1 MKRIYNILLLML
13 ALTTVATA
21 QTKQTPPPAGP
32 APKIELGKYEHFT
45 LKNGLKVYV
54 VENHK
59 LPVVNMSLVLDRDPV
74 LEGDKAGYVSMA
86 GQMMRTGTKTRSKDQ
101 FDEQVDFI
109 GANLSFSSTGFSASS
124 LKKNLPT
131 LLDLTADALLNPNFT
146 QEELDKVKKQ
156 MLANLASEK
165 DNPDA
170 IAGKI
175 RNTLL
180 FGKNHPNGE
189 LMTEKS
195 IESITLADVQN
206 YYNTYYRPNIGYLA
220 VVGDITPKEA
230 KKLLNKSFGKWK
242 KGNVPTHN
250 YDLPKHD
257 GKTQVVIVDR
267 PSAVQSVLSFTNPV
281 NMKPGAEDYVA
292 TQVMNTI
299 LGGGSTARLFMN
311 LREKHGYTYG
321 AYSTLS
327 SDKILGRFNASAS
340 VRNAVTDSATTQ
352 FMYELNKIR
361 TERVTDKELAYAKAY
376 ITGNFARGLENPNTV
391 AMYAISTARYNLP
404 ADYYAN
410 YLKKVESITAADVQR
425 VAQQYVRPDQL
436 YILAVGN
443 AKDIADKLVAFDKD
457 DNSITYFDAMGEKV
471 DRSAA
476 ATAIPAGVTADQV
489 LANYIKAIGGK
500 ASIDKLQDVT
510 VTSSATVQGMQL
522 QLVHKQQAKG
532 NYMQE
537 LSMNNNPMQRL
548 TIAGDKGKVEVP
560 MQGVNKELTA
570 DEVKMQRLEADL
582 FPMLHYAKM
591 GIKPEL
597 TGIEKVDGQDAYLV
611 EVKVTEEQKTVHYFD
626 KATGLRVKTVT
637 NIPTP
642 QGVMTQTSTFK
653 DYKDVNGVKFPYVME
668 KAVGPQSM
676 KFEVKNI
683 EVNKGLKDDSFK
695 L

>member
-1 MKRIYNILLLML
+1 ML

-59 LPVVNMSLVLDRDPV
+59 LPVVNMSLVLDRDPI
-74 LEGDKAGYVSMA
+74 LEGDKAGYVDMA

-101 FDEQVDFI
+101 LDEEVDFI
-109 GANLSFSSTGFSASS
+109 GASLSFNATGFNASS

-131 LLDLTADALLNPNFT
+131 LLNLTADALLNPNFT

-156 MLANLASEK
+156 MLATLASEK

-170 IAGKI
+170 IASKI

-195 IESITLADVQN
+195 VENVSLADIQN

-220 VVGDITPKEA
+220 VVGDVTPKEM
-230 KKLLNKSFGKWK
+230 KKLLEKSFGKWK
-242 KGNVPTHN
+242 KAQVPTHK

-257 GKTQVVIVDR
+257 GKTQVVVVDR
-267 PSAVQSVLSFTNPV
+267 PSAVQSVLSFTNPAEL
-281 NMKPGAEDYVA
+281 KPGADDYVA

-321 AYSTLS
+321 SYSSLT

-340 VRNAVTDSATTQ
+340 VRNAVTDSAATQ
-352 FMYELNKIR
+352 FMYEFNKIR
-361 TERVTDKELAYAKAY
+361 TEPVTAKELANAKAY
-376 ITGNFARGLENPNTV
+376 LSGNFARGLENPNTV
-391 AMYAISTARYNLP
+391 AMYAISSARYNLP

-410 YLKKVESITAADVQR
+410 YLKKVESITTADVQR
-425 VAQQYVRPDQL
+425 AAQKYVRPDQL

-457 DNSITYFDAMGEKV
+457 DNTITYFDATGEKV
-471 DRSAA
+471 DMAA
-476 ATAIPAGVTADQV
+476 AKAVPSDVTADQ
-489 LANYIKAIGGK
+489 LISKYIQAIGGK
-500 ASIDKLQDVT
+500 ANIEKVKDVT
-510 VTSSATVQGMQL
+510 VTMNASIQGMAL
-522 QLVHKQQAKG
+522 TMMQQQKG
-532 NYMQE
+532 TDKILIQI
-537 LSMNNNPMQRL
+537 LMNNSPMQRV
-548 TIAGDKGKVEVP
+548 IINGDKGKMEAP
-560 MQGVNKELTA
+560 MQGLNKEMTA
-570 DEVKMQRLEADL
+570 EELAASKAESDMFMMTRLDKL
-582 FPMLHYAKM
+582 
-591 GIKPEL
+591 GIKTAV
-597 TGIEKVDGQDAYLV
+597 TGQEKVDGAEAYVV
-611 EVKVTEEQKTVHYFD
+611 ESTAANGQKTLHYFD
-626 KATGLRVKTVT
+626 KATGLLLKDVKSMQ
-637 NIPTP
+637 TP
-642 QGVMTQTSTFK
+642 QGALTQTKS
-653 DYKDVNGVKFPYVME
+653 YKNYKEVNGVKYPHVIE
-668 KAVGPQSM
+668 TVVGPQVI
-676 KFEVKNI
+676 KAEVQSV
-683 EVNKGLKDDSFK
+683 EVNKGISDDTFK
-695 L
+695 I

>member
-59 LPVVNMSLVLDRDPV
+59 LPVVNMSLVLDRDPI

-109 GANLSFSSTGFSASS
+109 GANLSFSSTGFGASS

-195 IESITLADVQN
+195 IEGITLADIQN

-242 KGNVPTHN
+242 KGNVPSHN

-281 NMKPGAEDYVA
+281 QMKPGAEDYVA

-311 LREKHGYTYG
+311 LREKNGYTYG
-321 AYSTLS
+321 AYSSLS

-340 VRNAVTDSATTQ
+340 VRNAVTDSATAE
-352 FMYELNKIR
+352 FMKEFNEIR
-361 TERVTDKELAYAKAY
+361 TKQVTDKELAYAKAY
-376 ITGNFARGLENPNTV
+376 ITGNFARGLENPGTV

-404 ADYYAN
+404 AGYYAN

-425 VAQQYVRPDQL
+425 VAQKYVRPDQL

-457 DNSITYFDAMGEKV
+457 DNNITYFDATGEKV
-471 DRSAA
+471 DMAA
-476 ATAIPAGVTADQV
+476 AKAVPTDVTADQ
-489 LANYIKAIGGK
+489 LISKYIQAIGGK
-500 ASIDKLQDVT
+500 ANIEKVKDVT
-510 VTSSATVQGMQL
+510 VTMNASVQGMAL
-522 QLVHKQQAKG
+522 TFKQQQKG
-532 NYMQE
+532 ADKMLIQI
-537 LSMNNNPMQRL
+537 LMNNSPMQRV
-548 TIAGDKGKVEVP
+548 IINGDKGKMEAP
-560 MQGVNKELTA
+560 MQGLNKDMTAEELASSKAESDMFSMTRF
-570 DEVKMQRLEADL
+570 EK
-582 FPMLHYAKM
+582 F
-591 GIKPEL
+591 GIKTAV
-597 TGIEKVDGQDAYLV
+597 TGQEKVDGADAYVV
-611 EVKVTEEQKTVHYFD
+611 EATATSGQKTLHYFD
-626 KATGLRVKTVT
+626 KATGLLLKDVKSMQ
-637 NIPTP
+637 TP
-642 QGVMTQTSTFK
+642 QGAITQTKS
-653 DYKDVNGVKFPYVME
+653 YKNYKEVDGVKYPHVIE
-668 KAVGPQSM
+668 TVVGPQVI
-676 KFEVKNI
+676 KAEVQSV
-683 EVNKGLKDDSFK
+683 EVNKGISDDAFK
-695 L
+695 I

>member
-59 LPVVNMSLVLDRDPV
+59 LPVVNMSLVLDRDPI
-74 LEGDKAGYVSMA
+74 LEGDKAGYVDMA

-101 FDEQVDFI
+101 LDEEVDFI
-109 GANLSFSSTGFSASS
+109 GASLSFNATGFNASS

-131 LLDLTADALLNPNFT
+131 LLNLTADALLNPNFT

-156 MLANLASEK
+156 MLATLASEK

-170 IAGKI
+170 IASKI

-195 IESITLADVQN
+195 VENVSLADIQN

-220 VVGDITPKEA
+220 VVGDVTPKEM
-230 KKLLNKSFGKWK
+230 KKLLEKSFGKWK
-242 KGNVPTHN
+242 KAQVPTHK

-257 GKTQVVIVDR
+257 GKTQVVVVDR
-267 PSAVQSVLSFTNPV
+267 PSAVQSVLSFTNPAEL
-281 NMKPGAEDYVA
+281 KPGADDYVA

-321 AYSTLS
+321 SYSSLT

-340 VRNAVTDSATTQ
+340 VRNAVTDSAATQ
-352 FMYELNKIR
+352 FMYEFNKIR
-361 TERVTDKELAYAKAY
+361 TEPVTAKELANAKAY
-376 ITGNFARGLENPNTV
+376 LSGNFARGLENPNTV
-391 AMYAISTARYNLP
+391 AMYAISSARYNLP

-410 YLKKVESITAADVQR
+410 YLKKVESITTADVQR
-425 VAQQYVRPDQL
+425 AAQKYVRPDQL

-457 DNSITYFDAMGEKV
+457 DNTITYFDATGEKV
-471 DRSAA
+471 DMAA
-476 ATAIPAGVTADQV
+476 AKAVPSDVTADQ
-489 LANYIKAIGGK
+489 LISKYIQAIGGK
-500 ASIDKLQDVT
+500 ANIEKVKDVT
-510 VTSSATVQGMQL
+510 VTMNASIQGMAL
-522 QLVHKQQAKG
+522 TMMQQQKG
-532 NYMQE
+532 TDKILIQI
-537 LSMNNNPMQRL
+537 LMNNSPMQRV
-548 TIAGDKGKVEVP
+548 IINGDKGKMEAP
-560 MQGVNKELTA
+560 MQGLNKEMTA
-570 DEVKMQRLEADL
+570 EELAASKAESDMFMMTRLDKL
-582 FPMLHYAKM
+582 
-591 GIKPEL
+591 GIKTAV
-597 TGIEKVDGQDAYLV
+597 TGQEKVDGAEAYVV
-611 EVKVTEEQKTVHYFD
+611 ESTAANGQKTLHYFD
-626 KATGLRVKTVT
+626 KATGLLLKDVKSMQ
-637 NIPTP
+637 TP
-642 QGVMTQTSTFK
+642 QGALTQTKS
-653 DYKDVNGVKFPYVME
+653 YKNYKEVNGVKYPHVIE
-668 KAVGPQSM
+668 TVVGPQVI
-676 KFEVKNI
+676 KAEVQSV
-683 EVNKGLKDDSFK
+683 EVNKGISDDTFK
-695 L
+695 I